1 MNKEQQEKHLEHI
14 FSKMREIMLKKGND
28 YATQD
33 RLSNFKL
40 AGNICGISPEIQCL
54 SLIATK
60 VARLSVLLHN
70 QNKPNYESISDSII
84 DLINYAAL
92 LDMLLFDKE
101 EDKTKQSL
109 KKFIQDKTKGYWNN
123 QTSTEDN
130 QPTGRKLETIFERWK
145 DDICDKCFGL
155 GMIKIQNQYLS
166 EKMEECPKCKGIGV
180 I

>member
-1 MNKEQQEKHLEHI
+1 MMIITVYVIFKTMNKEQQEKHLEHI

-84 DLINYAAL
+84 DLINYSAL

-101 EDKTKQSL
+101 EKKTKTSL
-109 KKFIQDKTKGYWNN
+109 KEIVQNKTIEYWTKT
-123 QTSTEDN
+123 QTT
-130 QPTGRKLETIFERWK
+130 
-145 DDICDKCFGL
+145 
-155 GMIKIQNQYLS
+155 
-166 EKMEECPKCKGIGV
+166 
-180 I
+180 

>member
-60 VARLSVLLHN
+60 VARLSVLLNN

-84 DLINYAAL
+84 DLINYSAL

-101 EDKTKQSL
+101 EKKGETSIQRSIRERTKQ
-109 KKFIQDKTKGYWNN
+109 YWEE
-123 QTSTEDN
+123 QTIV
-130 QPTGRKLETIFERWK
+130 K
-145 DDICDKCFGL
+145 
-155 GMIKIQNQYLS
+155 
-166 EKMEECPKCKGIGV
+166 
-180 I
+180 